1 MVFLTPT
8 LSKRR
13 WRPSI
18 QNRSIAWTLL
28 SSRINNHPRPYDAAK
43 VTAAEQWPK
52 RGADCSLSPFTTDQI
67 TGTFGRTRRPASPEF
82 SNCLVG
88 PAARAHNG
96 PNTGESSG
104 CQLSGDTLLI
114 LLRSRDNSL
123 RAQARVQMM
132 LPDNGVLT
140 FRSCEYAG
148 LPLRSRSMHH

>member
-1 MVFLTPT
+1 MMRRKSRLQNSGRPAGRAVAQSPFHLFAPPI
-8 LSKRR
+8 SKRFCR
-13 WRPSI
+13 TKGR
-18 QNRSIAWTLL
+18 
-28 SSRINNHPRPYDAAK
+28 
-43 VTAAEQWPK
+43 PK

-148 LPLRSRSMHH
+148 LPLPSR